1 MIYKVYFVVGCQYD
15 LARRTAPLLHGE
27 SIVAALSCRARC
39 VPVTGFTNPHISC
52 TDCVGVVCV
61 DKLGQFVY
69 YERPTEMELTQI
81 LARGMTLQE
90 MVRHWIFVTEYQYEV
105 LMGTCT
111 HNDRVCC
118 AVYCL
123 TEGSV

>member
-1 MIYKVYFVVGCQYD
+1 MVK
-15 LARRTAPLLHGE
+15 ALLPHYHAGRGVFR
-27 SIVAALSCRARC
+27 SQVFIKPHRSCSD
-39 VPVTGFTNPHISC
+39 F
-52 TDCVGVVCV
+52 VGVFCV

-105 LMGTCT
+105 LMGTGT
-111 HNDRVCC
+111 QK
-118 AVYCL
+118 
-123 TEGSV
+123 